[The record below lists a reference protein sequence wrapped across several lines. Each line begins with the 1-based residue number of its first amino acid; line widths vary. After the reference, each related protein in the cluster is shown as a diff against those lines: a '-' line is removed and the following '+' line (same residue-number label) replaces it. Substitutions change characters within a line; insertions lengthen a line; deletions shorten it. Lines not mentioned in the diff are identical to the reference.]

1 MECNKNQ
8 NENEENST
16 STNNSIKKNNVNR
29 RNILDT
35 PSFNLDLNSRSL
47 ELKII
52 ANISNTLID
61 SCVSNSKKFCIVKN
75 PKLLIP
81 FTADTSINIQDYL
94 EHLYKY
100 GRMNISTILLMLIYI
115 DRFCNINKT
124 KLSYKIVHKL
134 MLASLIVAIKY
145 NEDEMYSLKI
155 YAGLGGVS
163 KAELEYLEICFI
175 SYINFNLF
183 IKEEIYNKYYEFFA
197 ELDSEDDDYGDEEDE
212 KEELEEGEK
221 REERNE
227 ILIEKEEK
235 EKRKEKSEIKEK
247 HNIQKSK

>member
-100 GRMNISTILLMLIYI
+100 GRMNISTILLMLIYV

-235 EKRKEKSEIKEK
+235 EQRKEKSEIKEK